1 MYFNMFP
8 NLIYDPVGN
17 GSGKLAK
24 NILKRIRVRN
34 NMKKEFAMLD
44 PYDVQEAETPEI
56 VADRHHGSPYYHLVV
71 MMMNDLKD
79 PMHDWPRSTRQMQLF
94 MKGKY
99 GSAENQNAVHHYEVA
114 QASGDSTIMIEVPS
128 DYPNAY
134 PVSNYT
140 YEYNLNESKRS
151 IDLLRNEFLGQFVS
165 EFQDVLVG

>member
-44 PYDVQEAETPEI
+44 PYDVQEGQTPEI
-56 VADRHHGSPYYHLVV
+56 VADRHHGSPYYHWVI

-79 PMHDWPRSTRQMQLF
+79 PMHD
-94 MKGKY
+94 
-99 GSAENQNAVHHYEVA
+99 
-114 QASGDSTIMIEVPS
+114 
-128 DYPNAY
+128 
-134 PVSNYT
+134 
-140 YEYNLNESKRS
+140 
-151 IDLLRNEFLGQFVS
+151 
-165 EFQDVLVG
+165 